1 MLHTI
6 RVFVLVVT
14 VWAISSQSQSQIRQ
28 GTWEFSFSAT
38 AGEVSGSSEYS
49 SSFGTSTFNSTFKMA
64 SQKYVSLVVRPG
76 FYVVDG
82 LELEPEVYLTAV
94 DGSPPAIAL
103 SGNLAYNISIPESR
117 VTPFLLVGYGV
128 GNGIPVLGRLLT
140 RSSADLDI
148 TVLNAGAGVKV
159 FIVDHVAFRVEY
171 RHQRFSYEDSGG
183 SAPFFFTTKFSQ
195 NFNNILF
202 GLSVFL
208 P

>member
-49 SSFGTSTFNSTFKMA
+49 SSFGTSTFKME
-64 SQKYVSLVVRPG
+64 SQKYVSFVLRPG
-76 FYVVDG
+76 FIIVEG
-82 LELEPEVYLTAV
+82 LELEPEFYLTAV
-94 DGSPPAIAL
+94 EGSPAAIAF

-171 RHQRFSYEDSGG
+171 RHQRFSYEDTVG